1 MAGRRTRNFS
11 RNGNQTSSHLLLSLS
26 GNCWV
31 IRWHLLKSKV
41 CLPTMVCLHPQ
52 RIWWQ
57 SHLLSRLWSKKKSF
71 FFLFLPLHP
80 KSHGDKQQTTRV
92 MNTRRPLLWHECCSP
107 FFVDWLVLRQS
118 LSLSLNDCVLL
129 QPVIT
134 KLLSLWLN
142 NSVLV
147 VLLLSPPFWFPCTVC
162 SLVCCCHSL
171 CYAVFVGVC
180 RCPFTRC
187 MLIN

>member
-1 MAGRRTRNFS
+1 MTLAKVKSMPSN
-11 RNGNQTSSHLLLSLS
+11 NGMPASPAHLVAKSSFVSF
-26 GNCWV
+26 V
-31 IRWHLLKSKV
+31 I
-41 CLPTMVCLHPQ
+41 Q
-52 RIWWQ
+52 
-57 SHLLSRLWSKKKSF
+57 KKEF

-118 LSLSLNDCVLL
+118 LSLNDCVLL

-134 KLLSLWLN
+134 KLLSLWLD

-147 VLLLSPPFWFPCTVC
+147 VLLLSPPLWFPCTVC